1 MEQLFDGVQ
10 AFADGAMFG
19 SIYALIGVGFTLV
32 FGITRR
38 LHLGYAAA
46 SLAAAYLGMGIGQY
60 FSQSGL
66 LMVAISVVAGAV
78 LGALVYYT
86 CFRVTMT
93 SHRLGPLVSTF
104 GLLLFASAATG
115 YATNWEPLLY
125 PDLADLGLL
134 DIGKMSVRADL
145 IVVLAVCGGCT
156 ALLYA
161 VLFRTRLGL
170 AIRALAQQPLVA
182 QLCGIGV
189 VRLSLATFALTGA
202 VGGLAAG
209 MAGVAVGV
217 LSPLLV
223 MPLTI
228 KGLTV
233 AVIGGLGSVRGA
245 IVAGLLVGAVEN
257 MSLFLRGVFERDL
270 YVMVLLFAFLMF
282 RPQGLFGKSPAE
294 GAGALNREAL

>member
-1 MEQLFDGVQ
+1 MDQIFDGVQ

-19 SIYALIGVGFTLV
+19 AIYALIGIGFTLV

-46 SLAAAYLGMGIGQY
+46 SLAAAYLGVTAGEVFGDIG
-60 FSQSGL
+60 L
-66 LMVAISVVAGAV
+66 PMVIVSIAAGAL
-78 LGALVYYT
+78 LGALVYAT
-86 CFRVTMT
+86 CFHLPLA

-115 YATNWEPLLY
+115 YATEWEPLLY

-134 DIGKMSVRADL
+134 EIGAFGVRADL
-145 IVVLAVCGGCT
+145 VVVLAVCGVCT
-156 ALLYA
+156 ALLYLT
-161 VLFRTRLGL
+161 LFRTRLGL
-170 AIRALAQQPLVA
+170 AMRALAQQPLVA

-217 LSPLLV
+217 LSPLLA

-245 IVAGLLVGAVEN
+245 IAAGLLVGAVEN

-270 YVMVLLFAFLMF
+270 YVMILLFAFLML
-282 RPQGLFGKSPAE
+282 RPQGLFGKPPSGAASPLA
-294 GAGALNREAL
+294 REAF

>member
-1 MEQLFDGVQ
+1 MDQIFDGVQ

-19 SIYALIGVGFTLV
+19 GIYALIGIGFTLV

-46 SLAAAYLGMGIGQY
+46 SLAAAYLGVTTSHLFGDIG
-60 FSQSGL
+60 L
-66 LMVAISVVAGAV
+66 PMVIVSIVAGAV
-78 LGALVYYT
+78 LGALTYAT
-86 CFRVTMT
+86 CFHIPLA

-115 YATNWEPLLY
+115 YATEWEPLLY

-134 DIGKMSVRADL
+134 DIGPLSVRSDL
-145 IVVLAVCGGCT
+145 IVVLAICGACT
-156 ALLYA
+156 ILLYLL
-161 VLFRTRLGL
+161 LFRSRFGL

-189 VRLSLATFALTGA
+189 VRLSIATFALTGA

-209 MAGVAVGV
+209 MSGVAVGV
-217 LSPLLV
+217 LSPLLI

-245 IVAGLLVGAVEN
+245 VVAGLMVGALEN
-257 MSLFLRGVFERDL
+257 ISLFIRGVFERDL
-270 YVMVLLFAFLMF
+270 YVMILLFAFLML
-282 RPQGLFGKSPAE
+282 RPQGMFGKPPS
-294 GAGALNREAL
+294 AGASRSQEAI

>member
-1 MEQLFDGVQ
+1 MDQIFDGLQ

-19 SIYALIGVGFTLV
+19 AIYALIGVGFTLV

-46 SLAAAYLGMGIGQY
+46 SLAAAYLGVTTSEIFGDV
-60 FSQSGL
+60 GL
-66 LMVAISVVAGAV
+66 PMVIASIAAGAV
-78 LGALVYYT
+78 LGALVYVT
-86 CFRVTMT
+86 CFHIPLA
-93 SHRLGPLVSTF
+93 SHRLGPLVSSF

-115 YATNWEPLLY
+115 YATDWEPLLY

-134 DIGKMSVRADL
+134 EIGDFGVRTDL

-156 ALLYA
+156 VLLYLM
-161 VLFRTRLGL
+161 LFRSRLGL

-189 VRLSLATFALTGA
+189 VKLSIATFALTGA

-209 MAGVAVGV
+209 MSGVAIGV

-270 YVMVLLFAFLMF
+270 YVMILLFAFLMI
-282 RPQGLFGKSPAE
+282 RPQGLFGRPPADDASPLA
-294 GAGALNREAL
+294 REAF

>member
-1 MEQLFDGVQ
+1 M
-10 AFADGAMFG
+10 
-19 SIYALIGVGFTLV
+19 
-32 FGITRR
+32 
-38 LHLGYAAA
+38 
-46 SLAAAYLGMGIGQY
+46 
-60 FSQSGL
+60 
-66 LMVAISVVAGAV
+66 
-78 LGALVYYT
+78 
-86 CFRVTMT
+86 
-93 SHRLGPLVSTF
+93 STF

-115 YATNWEPLLY
+115 YATDWEPLLY

-134 DIGKMSVRADL
+134 EVGAFGVRADL
-145 IVVLAVCGGCT
+145 VAVLAVCGVCT
-156 ALLYA
+156 ALLYL
-161 VLFRTRLGL
+161 VLFRTSLGL
-170 AIRALAQQPLVA
+170 AMRALAQQPLVA

-202 VGGLAAG
+202 VGGLAAS

-270 YVMVLLFAFLMF
+270 YVMILLFAFLMV
-282 RPQGLFGKSPAE
+282 RPQGLFGRPPSAAGSPLA
-294 GAGALNREAL
+294 REAF

>member
-1 MEQLFDGVQ
+1 MEQFFEGVQ
-10 AFADGAMFG
+10 ALVDGAMFG
-19 SIYALIGVGFTLV
+19 SIYALIGIGFTLV

-38 LHLGYAAA
+38 LNLGYAAA
-46 SLAAAYLGMGIGQY
+46 SLAAAYLGIGLGQY
-60 FSQSGL
+60 LSESSIV
-66 LMVAISVVAGAV
+66 MVAISIAAGAV
-78 LGALVYYT
+78 LGALIYYT
-86 CFRVTMT
+86 CFHVTMT
-93 SHRLGPLVSTF
+93 GHRMGPLVSTF

-145 IVVLAVCGGCT
+145 IVVLAICGACT
-156 ALLYA
+156 LLLYV
-161 VLFRTRLGL
+161 VLFRSRLGL

-182 QLCGIGV
+182 QLCGISV
-189 VRLSLATFALTGA
+189 IRLSLATFALTGA

-209 MAGVAVGV
+209 MTGVAVGV

-233 AVIGGLGSVRGA
+233 AVIGGLGNVRGA

-257 MSLFLRGVFERDL
+257 MSLFVRGVFERDL
-270 YVMVLLFAFLMF
+270 YVMVLLFGFLMF
-282 RPQGLFGKSPAE
+282 RPQGLFGKTPAE
-294 GAGALNREAL
+294 GAGTLSRGVL